1 MVEIFKAAH
10 AHKGTSFVEVFQNC
24 VIFNNNA
31 FDTVTGREVRSE
43 QSLMLEDGQPLRFG
57 ENKGIRLNG
66 FDPEIV
72 ELGNG
77 VEESDLLVHKSKTT
91 NPAYASILAQMAYPA
106 FPTPFGILRQIE
118 GRETYE
124 DALHQQIKSA
134 QSQGEGNLQELLT
147 GKNSWV
153 VE

>member
-1 MVEIFKAAH
+1 
-10 AHKGTSFVEVFQNC
+10 
-24 VIFNNNA
+24 
-31 FDTVTGREVRSE
+31 
-43 QSLMLEDGQPLRFG
+43 
-57 ENKGIRLNG
+57 
-66 FDPEIV
+66 
-72 ELGNG
+72 
-77 VEESDLLVHKSKTT
+77 
-91 NPAYASILAQMAYPA
+91 MAYPA